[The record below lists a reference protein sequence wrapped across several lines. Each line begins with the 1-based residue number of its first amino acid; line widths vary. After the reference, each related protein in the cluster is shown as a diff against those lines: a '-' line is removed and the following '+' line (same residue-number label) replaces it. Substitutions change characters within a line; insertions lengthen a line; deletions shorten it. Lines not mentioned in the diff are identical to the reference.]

1 MQAGR
6 SKAAADHWYR
16 NHGVGIDAVLGI
28 GSNMGNCTA
37 TFPLP
42 RRFFHEGRNYM
53 HSGFRKKGA
62 LLALLLSF
70 ALVAAACGDDDD
82 AADETTTTAAAETTT
97 TAAAETTTTA
107 AAEETTTT
115 AEATTT
121 TAAAADFTAVKACF
135 VTDDAGVD
143 DRSFNAA
150 GWQGVNDAVAA
161 GAVQADPI
169 LLESSSEQDYQPHIE
184 NCLAQGSEHIITSG
198 FKLAD
203 TTATFAESN
212 PDVQW
217 TIIDFG
223 SLGPN
228 VTGLEYQTDEA
239 AFGAGYLAAGV
250 TQTDTVA
257 VYGGENIPTVS
268 IFLDGFAR
276 GVEHYNSVKG
286 TSVRVIGWDIERQ
299 EGTMTGTFNPADP
312 LVRATCESQL
322 DEGADFILPVGGAIN
337 LPCGTAIQDRGIDG
351 GLVGV
356 DADAFFAAPPEF
368 QDLWLTSVLK
378 GIAIQTQRSLEAH
391 AAGSPT
397 GGSSLVG
404 TLENGAVGLAPY
416 HSWEDRVSPELAAE
430 VEAVLADIQ
439 SGAITWEKFPVGG

>member
-1 MQAGR
+1 M
-6 SKAAADHWYR
+6 
-16 NHGVGIDAVLGI
+16 I
-28 GSNMGNCTA
+28 
-37 TFPLP
+37 
-42 RRFFHEGRNYM
+42 
-53 HSGFRKKGA
+53 SGLRKKGA
-62 LLALLLSF
+62 FLALLFSF

-82 AADETTTTAAAETTT
+82 AAEDTTTTTAAATETTAATT
-97 TAAAETTTTA
+97 TAAPSG
-107 AAEETTTT
+107 
-115 AEATTT
+115 
-121 TAAAADFTAVKACF
+121 DFTAVKACF

-150 GWQGVNDAVAA
+150 GWQGVQDAVAS
-161 GAVQADPI
+161 GAAQADPI
-169 LLESSSEQDYQPHIE
+169 LLESSSEADYQPHIE

-203 TTATFAESN
+203 TTATFAEAN

-239 AFGAGYLAAGV
+239 AFAAGYLAAGM

-286 TSVRVIGWDIERQ
+286 TSVRTIGWDIESQ

-351 GLVGV
+351 GLIGV

-391 AAGSPT
+391 ASGSPT

-404 TLENGAVGLAPY
+404 TLENEAVGLAPY
-416 HSWEDRVSPELAAE
+416 HAWEDRVSAELAAE
-430 VEAVLADIQ
+430 VDQVLEDIK
-439 SGAITWEKFPVGG
+439 SGTITWEKFSVGG